1 MENGQVA
8 LRMSKICKSFNHIQV
23 LYDVDLTLYQG
34 EIMGLIGENGAGKST
49 MMKILTGEYQKDS
62 GEIELYGK
70 QVKITTPRTA
80 LELGVAMVYQE
91 LSNAPDMTIAENM
104 FIGRELRKHG
114 LADKKTMIEK
124 TKEYL
129 EILDLSFDPNK
140 VLRTLTVSEMQMV
153 EITKIVSYHPQI
165 IIFDEPTSSITQ
177 KETEKLFKTIRKLR
191 QMGISIIYIS
201 HKLEELLELTDHIMV
216 MRDGHLVGNN
226 RTAEITKDDL
236 IRQMV
241 GREISNI
248 FPPLNQ
254 EFGEILL
261 EAKHISRTGEFND
274 ISFSVRAGEVLGFSG
289 LVGAGRTETV
299 MALFGDTKLSSGT
312 VEIRGETV
320 ALKSP
325 AAAIAHKVAL
335 LPEDRKLHGL
345 NLIGSIQDNINAV
358 IEKRLARR
366 GVFVDRKKR
375 AETAEQMVQQM
386 TIKCNNKDQHVMYL
400 SGGNQQKVVLAK
412 WLLTESDIIILDEPT
427 RGIDIG
433 AKFYIYQIIN
443 QLARD
448 GKAVILISS
457 ELNEITGL
465 CNRVAVMYEGQLVGI
480 LEQDEISQESVMS
493 FAHDCKK
500 EGEA

>member
-1 MENGQVA
+1 MEKGQAA
-8 LRMSKICKSFNHIQV
+8 LRMTKICKSFNHVQV
-23 LYDVDLTLYQG
+23 LYDVDLTLYKG

-62 GEIELYGK
+62 GEIELYGTP
-70 QVKITTPRTA
+70 VSITTPRTA
-80 LELGVAMVYQE
+80 LELGIAMVYQE

-104 FIGRELRKHG
+104 FIGRELKKHG
-114 LADKKTMIEK
+114 LADKKAMAEK
-124 TKEYL
+124 TREYL

-140 VLRTLTVSEMQMV
+140 VLRTLSVSEMQMV
-153 EITKIVSYHPQI
+153 EITKIVSYNPQI
-165 IIFDEPTSSITQ
+165 MIFDEPTSSITQ

-201 HKLEELLELTDHIMV
+201 HKLEELLELTDRIVV
-216 MRDGHLVGNN
+216 MRDGRQVGSNK
-226 RTAEITKDDL
+226 TSEITKADL

-248 FPPLNQ
+248 FPPLNH
-254 EFGEILL
+254 EIGEILL
-261 EAKHISRTGEFND
+261 EARGISRTGEFTD
-274 ISFSVRAGEVLGFSG
+274 VSFNVRAGEVLGFSG
-289 LVGAGRTETV
+289 LVGAGRTEAV

-312 VEIRGETV
+312 VEINGKTV
-320 ALKSP
+320 AVKSP
-325 AAAIAHKVAL
+325 ATAIAHKIAL

-345 NLIGSIQDNINAV
+345 NLIGSIQDNIDAV
-358 IEKRLARR
+358 IERRLARR
-366 GVFVDRKKR
+366 GALIDRRRR
-375 AETAEQMVQQM
+375 AETAEQMIRQM
-386 TIKCNNKDQHVMYL
+386 TIKCNHKDQHVIYL

-433 AKFYIYQIIN
+433 AKFYIYKIIN
-443 QLARD
+443 QLAKD

-457 ELNEITGL
+457 ELNEIVGL

-480 LEQDEISQESVMS
+480 LSEDEISQESIMS
-493 FAHDCKK
+493 FAHDYKK
-500 EGEA
+500 EGET